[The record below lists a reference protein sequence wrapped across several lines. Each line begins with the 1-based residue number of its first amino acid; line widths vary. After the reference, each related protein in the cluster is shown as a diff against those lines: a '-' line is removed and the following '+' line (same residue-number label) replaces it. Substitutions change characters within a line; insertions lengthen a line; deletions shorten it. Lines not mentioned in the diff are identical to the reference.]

1 LFIYLLFAA
10 QDLSDWATL
19 VEFLAHFAGM
29 CSQLDVHCLYA
40 CSRDGNWEE
49 FQRVIYVANLERS
62 QIAMVTKSIE
72 MERYCHPAA
81 SKFAAYLRAVLD
93 ARCVT
98 PLLTSPEHH
107 RIASSETDSDDGET
121 VEVSQLGSLSISDD
135 GHSVGR
141 SGSQAKV
148 SDGEVDSPPDS
159 PAASNN
165 HPPAKR
171 RRLSSSSSSSLEMPP
186 PRPPTAL
193 SSGRALQSRLSLS
206 GRCRA

>member
-1 LFIYLLFAA
+1 
-10 QDLSDWATL
+10 
-19 VEFLAHFAGM
+19 
-29 CSQLDVHCLYA
+29 
-40 CSRDGNWEE
+40 
-49 FQRVIYVANLERS
+49 
-62 QIAMVTKSIE
+62 
-72 MERYCHPAA
+72 
-81 SKFAAYLRAVLD
+81 LD

-107 RIASSETDSDDGET
+107 RIAGSETDSDDGKT
-121 VEVSQLGSLSISDD
+121 VEVSKLGSLSISDD

-141 SGSQAKV
+141 SGSQTKV
-148 SDGEVDSPPDS
+148 SYGEVDSPPDS

-193 SSGRALQSRLSLS
+193 SSSRALQSRLSLS